1 MKMLYIFLLASTL
14 SFPTGILN
22 AEEPPDKK
30 TPQEILDR
38 TFLYEITRH
47 LYRWYLDESD
57 IENIAGNKN
66 MLFMIRALDMKLDE
80 GDKSQY
86 AEILIPSLKLSV
98 QLKKS
103 DYRIDELNLDV
114 KSNGFKINNVAR
126 YGNEFEVPE
135 GCTSVDLG
143 FKDLKAYLFKTRN
156 NAEFPSPE
164 LYARVRKAFH
174 EEFKGELLKKIPAG
188 KIKKEWVTFVAPLS
202 PVANEFWA
210 FWENGKFL
218 VKCSSDIDLTNSEVW
233 EHESLSFKIYDVLNQ
248 MVVSLDET
256 GGDNSFMTRAQ
267 IGRALYNCVV
277 IGERL
282 IVQPQI
288 LPPAQEE
295 KDKN

>member
-1 MKMLYIFLLASTL
+1 MKMIYIFLLASIL
-14 SFPTGILN
+14 SFPAVLLN
-22 AEEPPDKK
+22 AEETTAKK
-30 TPQEILDR
+30 APQEVLNK

-57 IENIAGNKN
+57 IENISGNKS
-66 MLFMIRALDMKLDE
+66 MLFMVRVLDMKLDE

-86 AEILIPSLKLSV
+86 AEILIPVLKLSI

-103 DYRIDELNLDV
+103 DYRIDELNLPV

-135 GCTSVDLG
+135 GCISVDLE
-143 FKDLKAYLFKTRN
+143 FKEIKDYLFKTRN

-256 GGDNSFMTRAQ
+256 GGDNSFMTRNQ

-277 IGERL
+277 LGERL